1 MEIKPLPRKQTTIFI
16 SVIIFGLLA
25 CDATF
30 SMGFPTATFTP
41 PTETATVTPPS
52 LQLKLVALPYNENN
66 LNPPSTITAQVPQ
79 LMGSGDPRV
88 MAFNEAISD
97 LLQREVE
104 AFKNGLT
111 GLPDPPQVAI
121 STFDTKYNILYQGDD
136 IWSIKFDMAI
146 YVDGAAH
153 PGDISRTLNY
163 DFANSQIIG
172 MADLFLANSNYLEVI
187 SKYCASQLAT
197 RDVGFE
203 STSLG
208 VEPIPENYRNWNI
221 TANGLMIT
229 FERGQVA
236 AYAVP
241 AQVVTVPYDEL
252 KPLINP
258 QGPLAVFTQ

>member
-1 MEIKPLPRKQTTIFI
+1 MEIKPLSRKRTTIFI
-16 SVIIFGLLA
+16 SLIICGLLA

-41 PTETATVTPPS
+41 PTGTATVTPPS
-52 LQLKLVALPYNENN
+52 LQLNLVALPYNENN

-88 MAFNEAISD
+88 MAFNGAISD

-104 AFKNGLT
+104 SFKTSLA

-121 STFDTKYNILYQGDD
+121 STFDTKYNVVYQGGD

-163 DFANSQIIG
+163 DFANSHIINL
-172 MADLFLANSNYLEVI
+172 ADLFLADSNYLEVI

-197 RDVGFE
+197 RDIGFDA
-203 STSLG
+203 TSLG
-208 VEPIPENYRNWNI
+208 VEPTPENYRNWNI
-221 TANGLMIT
+221 TADGLMIT
-229 FERGQVA
+229 FDRGQVA
-236 AYAVP
+236 AYAAP
-241 AQVVTVPYDEL
+241 AQVVMIPYDEL
-252 KPLINP
+252 KSLINP
-258 QGPLAVFTQ
+258 QGPLAVFIK